1 MDQLFLEQTAAYSCA
16 PTLYIYNGVM
26 KNINYIRNAYF
37 KGDGNVEEL
46 KYSKYIQKT
55 YWRIMDV

>member
-16 PTLYIYNGVM
+16 LTFYIHNGVM

-46 KYSKYIQKT
+46 KYSNYIQKT
-55 YWRIMDV
+55 YRRMDV

>member
-16 PTLYIYNGVM
+16 PTFYIHNGVM

-46 KYSKYIQKT
+46 KYSNYIQIT
-55 YWRIMDV
+55 Y